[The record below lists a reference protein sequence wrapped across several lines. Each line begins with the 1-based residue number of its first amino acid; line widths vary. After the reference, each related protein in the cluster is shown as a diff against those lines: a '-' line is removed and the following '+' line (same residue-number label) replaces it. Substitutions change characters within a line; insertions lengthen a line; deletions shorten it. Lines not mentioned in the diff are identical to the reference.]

1 MIAEEAIIRYERLVK
16 KTIKD
21 RDELISINN
30 VLEVAGVSQVDTDII
45 NNMNTI
51 LTDLG
56 LIIPALEKSIKDGV
70 LRIYSG
76 DHLKIIVERYKRTI

>member
-1 MIAEEAIIRYERLVK
+1 MRADEAINRYERLVK
-16 KTIKD
+16 KIIKD

-30 VLEVAGVSQVDTDII
+30 VLEVSGVSQVDTDII

-56 LIIPALEKSIKDGV
+56 VIIPALKESIKDGV
-70 LRIYSG
+70 LTIYSG
-76 DHLKIIVERYKRTI
+76 DHLKIIVERYKPTI